1 MTPLLRAVAPL
12 ALSALS
18 AACEDPGK
26 GALRNAGEECLDCHR
41 SGGKAFDHPLTA
53 GGTVHSAP
61 GAGRDGGAGWVEVVL
76 RDARG
81 REHRLPANA
90 VGNFWAEREIAFP
103 VSAWAVAPGAAPPG
117 PRPPTCASGRCN
129 QCHGSPPSGG
139 ARGRLVA
146 AP

>member
-1 MTPLLRAVAPL
+1 MTPPVRALAPL
-12 ALSALS
+12 ALSAL
-18 AACEDPGK
+18 AIACEGPGQ

-41 SGGKAFDHPLTA
+41 PGGKAFDHPFTV
-53 GGTVHSAP
+53 GGTVRS
-61 GAGRDGGAGWVEVVL
+61 GAGRDGAAEPVEVVL

-103 VSAWAVAPGAAPPG
+103 VSAWAVAAGAAPSG

-139 ARGRLVA
+139 ALGRLVA